1 MTVTVNSSTTY
12 FSKIKK
18 FIMFMA
24 LAAQLFLFFTV
35 TVSYIRYRISITNDI
50 VEFQQN
56 HYNTQLNSLFM
67 KIDNMI
73 LQFDNSKATELCSV
87 NIMKMSTDELEEKYE
102 TMCKNLVSSPLTERY
117 FSGYWVIGTNSNYLT
132 FSNID
137 GKFSDS
143 SSYRLDYSYL
153 FGESVSNNF
162 IKNYQKIFIFNK
174 ENIPDVYI
182 PVTQTKLYNSLFKS
196 LMGKPIYF
204 TFHRGLLCIF
214 ILNDEFFDRTFAPN
228 DVSNTSIVLESN
240 SGDIIYSR
248 FHGSDSKK
256 FKDGIFKGGNIFENN
271 YYTLH
276 TKNHIKITLNDILF
290 LLLAGI
296 ICILTILNTRR
307 LAKKYSH
314 KIMEPYNILNNF
326 FRLSG
331 KEKKVNKYDYSKF
344 SASIKKRSEI
354 SVNCFFAV
362 LNTMVIP
369 TIIALVLLSVLLNFC
384 TQHLTESFMSATHY
398 QLKEGIYNNI
408 DFFITNTKHSVE
420 DTDENSRLNYTVTL
434 DENFKL
440 QSIPFEFLQHLSY
453 SDFNRQLKF
462 DSFNLKES
470 ALININKDF
479 FGDQALALV
488 YPQNDG
494 TYKLNV
500 IKSTVVENTP
510 TYGTVNFIITDHNK
524 NTITQ
529 STVIDDNYKER
540 ILQNTSDLFVHQSL
554 FPEFEWKLYTFS
566 DNNLVR
572 KDLYSV
578 IWFNFIII
586 FAFLVLM
593 TFIGWYYSIFF
604 VRPIEHIMSLMS
616 ENNMDNDL
624 ENMRTG
630 NNEIDEMFYLYNN
643 MIDHIKEITN
653 EKILLLKKEEELRTI
668 KQRAELIALQQQIN
682 PHFIFN
688 TLEILSLSAM
698 KRGDY
703 YTSKI
708 VSKLSTMFR
717 YPISRKRE
725 SAFLYDEIQNIQN
738 YLDIWDMRFPGRY
751 KFIFDV
757 EPCTKIISMP
767 KLILQPIVENCML
780 HAFDQIVENCVLKIN
795 AQKKGDYTE
804 INITDNG
811 RGMDEETLQK
821 LSTRIKEGEILYTDN
836 KGIGLCNV
844 YQRLLIFYG
853 RSADMTIES
862 SQTGGTTVTLKF
874 IPKQH

>member
-331 KEKKVNKYDYSKF
+331 KEKK
-344 SASIKKRSEI
+344 
-354 SVNCFFAV
+354 
-362 LNTMVIP
+362 
-369 TIIALVLLSVLLNFC
+369 
-384 TQHLTESFMSATHY
+384 
-398 QLKEGIYNNI
+398 
-408 DFFITNTKHSVE
+408 
-420 DTDENSRLNYTVTL
+420 
-434 DENFKL
+434 
-440 QSIPFEFLQHLSY
+440 
-453 SDFNRQLKF
+453 
-462 DSFNLKES
+462 
-470 ALININKDF
+470 
-479 FGDQALALV
+479 
-488 YPQNDG
+488 
-494 TYKLNV
+494 
-500 IKSTVVENTP
+500 
-510 TYGTVNFIITDHNK
+510 
-524 NTITQ
+524 
-529 STVIDDNYKER
+529 
-540 ILQNTSDLFVHQSL
+540 
-554 FPEFEWKLYTFS
+554 
-566 DNNLVR
+566 
-572 KDLYSV
+572 
-578 IWFNFIII
+578 
-586 FAFLVLM
+586 
-593 TFIGWYYSIFF
+593 
-604 VRPIEHIMSLMS
+604 
-616 ENNMDNDL
+616 
-624 ENMRTG
+624 
-630 NNEIDEMFYLYNN
+630 
-643 MIDHIKEITN
+643 
-653 EKILLLKKEEELRTI
+653 
-668 KQRAELIALQQQIN
+668 
-682 PHFIFN
+682 
-688 TLEILSLSAM
+688 
-698 KRGDY
+698 
-703 YTSKI
+703 
-708 VSKLSTMFR
+708 
-717 YPISRKRE
+717 
-725 SAFLYDEIQNIQN
+725 
-738 YLDIWDMRFPGRY
+738 
-751 KFIFDV
+751 
-757 EPCTKIISMP
+757 
-767 KLILQPIVENCML
+767 
-780 HAFDQIVENCVLKIN
+780 
-795 AQKKGDYTE
+795 
-804 INITDNG
+804 
-811 RGMDEETLQK
+811 
-821 LSTRIKEGEILYTDN
+821 
-836 KGIGLCNV
+836 
-844 YQRLLIFYG
+844 
-853 RSADMTIES
+853 
-862 SQTGGTTVTLKF
+862 
-874 IPKQH
+874 